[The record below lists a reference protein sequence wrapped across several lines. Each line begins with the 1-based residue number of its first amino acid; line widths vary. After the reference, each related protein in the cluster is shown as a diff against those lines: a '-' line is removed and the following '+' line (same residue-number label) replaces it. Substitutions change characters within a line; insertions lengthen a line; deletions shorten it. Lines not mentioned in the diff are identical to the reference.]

1 MPDAFTLILIKPTHY
16 DDHGYVI
23 QWVRSAMPSNS
34 LAALYALARDCA
46 ERRVLGDDVEIA
58 LWAADETNTRIQP
71 KKLAARIR
79 RGGGRGLVALVGVQ
93 SNQYPRALDLA
104 TAFRELGVAVCIG
117 GFHVSGCLAMLPEL
131 TPELQQALDIGASL
145 FAGEAE
151 ESLEPLLQDAWSG
164 TLQPIYNLMAQ
175 LPSLENVPAPF
186 LTRRQVRHTA
196 GRQTSFDAGRGCPFL
211 CSFCTIINV
220 QGRKSRHRSADD
232 VERIII
238 SNLEQGIDRFFVTD
252 DNFAR
257 NRNWEAILDRLI
269 ELRRH
274 RHFNLFIQVDTL
286 CHRIPG
292 FIDKAAAAGVKRVF
306 IGLENIDQ
314 DNLQA
319 INKKQNRLDEYRAT
333 FLAWKTARVFTLAG
347 YIVGLP
353 MDTPESVI
361 RCVETIKRE
370 LPVDLLEFF
379 FLTPLPG
386 SEDHRALHAQGT
398 PMDPDL
404 NKYDLNH
411 AVIAHGRMS
420 AAEWEATY
428 RRCWDCYYS
437 DEHVYRLMQ
446 RAHACG
452 ISPKR
457 IMESAAWFYASVLV
471 EGVHPLEAGILR
483 RKFRKDRRPGLPI
496 ENPLLF
502 YPRRVREFVSTHWTI
517 GRLLLKYHRMQKAI
531 RSRPRNRDDRD
542 PAIAP
547 MAAASEPAHPN
558 AAVDVG
564 GDARG
569 NGATELGLSGR
580 SGTG

>member
-1 MPDAFTLILIKPTHY
+1 MTQVFNLILIKPTHY
-16 DDHGYVI
+16 DDDGYVI
-23 QWVRSAMPSNS
+23 QWLRSAMPANS

-46 ERRVLGDDVEIA
+46 ERRVLGDNVDIRI
-58 LWAADETNTRIQP
+58 WAADETNTRIQP
-71 KKLAARIR
+71 KKLAAKIQ
-79 RGGGRGLVALVGVQ
+79 RGGGQGMVALVGVQ

-104 TAFRELGVAVCIG
+104 KAFRKLGVAVCIG
-117 GFHVSGCLAMLPEL
+117 GFHVSGCLAMLPDL
-131 TPELQQALDIGASL
+131 TPELRHALDLGVSL

-151 ESLEPLLQDAWSG
+151 ESLESLLQDAWAGQLKS
-164 TLQPIYNLMAQ
+164 IYNFMAQ
-175 LPSLENVPAPF
+175 LPALENVPAPF
-186 LTRRQVRHTA
+186 LTRQQVKHTA

-220 QGRKSRHRSADD
+220 QGRKSRHRGADD
-232 VERIII
+232 VERIIL
-238 SNLEQGIDRFFVTD
+238 SNLSQGVDRFFITD

-269 ELRRH
+269 ALRQQ
-274 RHFNLFIQVDTL
+274 RHFNLFIQVDTM
-286 CHRIPG
+286 CHRIPR

-306 IGLENIDQ
+306 IGLENIDEE
-314 DNLQA
+314 NLQA
-319 INKKQNRLDEYRAT
+319 INKKQNRLAEYRAT

-361 RCVETIKRE
+361 RCVEIIKRE

-386 SEDHRALHAQGT
+386 SEDHKTLYARGT
-398 PMDPDL
+398 PMDADL
-404 NKYDLNH
+404 NKYDLSH
-411 AVIAHGRMS
+411 AVTKHDRMS

-428 RRCWDCYYS
+428 RKCWDIYYS
-437 DEHVYRLMQ
+437 DEHVNTLMR

-457 IMESAAWFYASVLV
+457 IMESAAWFYGSVLA

-483 RKFRKDRRPGLPI
+483 RKFREDRRPGLPI
-496 ENPLLF
+496 ENPIVF
-502 YPRRVREFVSTHWTI
+502 YPRRVREFFYTHWTI

-531 RSRPRNRDDRD
+531 RSQPHSRNYQDNAITPIPRAG
-542 PAIAP
+542 PG
-547 MAAASEPAHPN
+547 E
-558 AAVDVG
+558 G
-564 GDARG
+564 G
-569 NGATELGLSGR
+569 
-580 SGTG
+580 